1 MRCAVVLAALLVAAN
16 AEAADSWTYGSSDHF
31 EVYTTGS
38 AGTARDA
45 LNYFERIHAFFTEE
59 LHVALK
65 IQTRTRLIIFSN
77 GKQYA
82 PYRPNEVATAFYLSG
97 ADRDYIV
104 MERFDEQSNPVVV
117 HEYTHLV
124 IRHSGTRLPL
134 WLNEGLAEFFS
145 TATPEGGRMTYG
157 KVPVSRVL
165 YLRGTGILDLS
176 RLFAVG
182 HESAEYN
189 TQTHA
194 GVFYSESWALT
205 HMLRN
210 DDRYRTGWRTFFE
223 GMTKGMT
230 AADAL
235 MQAYKKTPETVGRD
249 LVNYISQD
257 RYLYR
262 RTAYKLPPDTRYET
276 RVADAFEAGLVTA
289 NLLASSPRGD
299 EAARAAFTNL
309 EQEKPNDVALLESRA
324 YFEMRRGKR
333 AAALSYF
340 ARAVEQGSRN
350 TTMMVDYA
358 RADPSRAATLIPKAL
373 EVAPDDADVRIEH
386 ARLLLREGKSADAVL
401 AVKNIGDLDR
411 RQSFEFGQILTNAY
425 LQLNRPSEAREALKI
440 VTAYA
445 EEGPQAM
452 FAAVLARQ
460 VEDYANQR
468 AAFEQRAQAA
478 GTAAVAAR
486 ASQGPGAEGDGARPP
501 VTNTPSSA
509 PLTIVT
515 VTGRIRNVVCQNGE
529 TTLEVLAI
537 GRTLRLFIDDGNA
550 IAVLGKPGNTVDLKC
565 GSQDVPVRVGYT
577 PRVDDARKVVGYV
590 RLLDYR

>member
-1 MRCAVVLAALLVAAN
+1 MRCAFVLAVLLLAAN
-16 AEAADSWTYGSSDHF
+16 AEAAETWTYASSDHF

-45 LNYFERIHAFFTEE
+45 LNYFERIHAFFTDEFR
-59 LHVALK
+59 VALK
-65 IQTRTRLIIFSN
+65 APTRTRLIIFSN
-77 GKQYA
+77 SKQFA

-104 MERFDEQSNPVVV
+104 MEHFDEQSNPVVV

-124 IRHSGTRLPL
+124 IRHSGIRLPV
-134 WLNEGLAEFFS
+134 WLNEGVAEFFS
-145 TATPEGGRMTYG
+145 TVTPEGGRMTYG
-157 KVPVSRVL
+157 KVPVSRLL
-165 YLRGTGILDLS
+165 YLRGSGILDLP

-189 TQTHA
+189 TPTHA

-210 DDRYRTGWRTFFE
+210 DERYRLAWRTFFE
-223 GMTKGMT
+223 GMAKGMT

-235 MQAYKKTPETVGRD
+235 MQAYKKTPEAVGRD

-262 RTAYKLPPDTRYET
+262 RTDYKLPPDTKYET
-276 RVADAFEAGLVTA
+276 RAADAFEAGLVTA
-289 NLLASSPRGD
+289 NLLASSPKGQ
-299 EAARAAFTNL
+299 EAARAAFTRL
-309 EQEKPNDVALLESRA
+309 EEEKPNDVALLESRA
-324 YFEMRRGKR
+324 YFEMRHGKR

-350 TTMMVDYA
+350 TKMMVDYA
-358 RADPSRAATLIPKAL
+358 RADPSRAAALIPQAL
-373 EVAPDDADVRIEH
+373 AIAPDDVDVRIEH
-386 ARLLLREGKSADAVL
+386 ARILLREGKGADAIR
-401 AVKNIGDLDR
+401 AFEGITGMDR
-411 RQSFEFGQILTNAY
+411 QQSFEFGQILTNAY
-425 LQLNRPSEAREALKI
+425 LLLDRPSEAREALKL

-460 VEDYANQR
+460 VEDYASQR
-468 AAFEQRAQAA
+468 AALEQRAQAA
-478 GTAAVAAR
+478 GTAQGSGAV
-486 ASQGPGAEGDGARPP
+486 GDGSRPP
-501 VTNTPSSA
+501 AVTNSPPSAS
-509 PLTIVT
+509 LTIVT
-515 VTGRIRNVVCQNGE
+515 VTGRIRNIVCQNGE
-529 TTLEVLAI
+529 TILEVLAI
-537 GRTLRLFIDDGNA
+537 GRTLRLFIDNGNA

-565 GSQDVPVRVGYT
+565 GPQDVPIKVGYT
-577 PRVDDARKVVGYV
+577 PRTDDVRKVVGYV